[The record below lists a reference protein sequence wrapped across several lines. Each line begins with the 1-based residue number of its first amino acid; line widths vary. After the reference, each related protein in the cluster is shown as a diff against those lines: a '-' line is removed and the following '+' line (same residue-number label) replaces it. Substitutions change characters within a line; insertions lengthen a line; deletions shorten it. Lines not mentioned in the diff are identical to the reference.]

1 MLVVSNTSPICYLV
15 LIGEI
20 DLLPKLFRAI
30 LIPTLVRDEL
40 RHPEA
45 PEAVQQWIANPPSW
59 LSIHSTPQIPNEQ
72 LDRLHSGERAAIVL
86 AEHEEADLLILDEM
100 AARMLATQRGH
111 RITGLIGIL
120 DEAASRN
127 YVDLPRAIERLAQT
141 NFRAS
146 PRLLKALLDR
156 YRS

>member
-1 MLVVSNTSPICYLV
+1 M
-15 LIGEI
+15 
-20 DLLPKLFRAI
+20 
-30 LIPTLVRDEL
+30 
-40 RHPEA
+40 
-45 PEAVQQWIANPPSW
+45 QQWIANPPSW

-100 AARMLATQRGH
+100 AAR
-111 RITGLIGIL
+111 ITGLIGIL